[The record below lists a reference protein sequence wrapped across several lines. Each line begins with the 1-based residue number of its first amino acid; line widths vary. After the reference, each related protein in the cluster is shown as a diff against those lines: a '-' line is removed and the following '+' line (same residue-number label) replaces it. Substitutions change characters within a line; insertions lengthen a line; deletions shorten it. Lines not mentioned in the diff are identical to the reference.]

1 MNSKLNQFLEYIKTE
16 KPSVEDAEKKI
27 KEYFSEMP
35 KNTNNINQAHYKYN
49 EDTFYIKDSDG
60 VSIVI
65 GKGPGD
71 ILGSFY
77 SNEGTNITIT
87 TIDDDYL
94 IYNSSELDLN
104 NLIELEKDLI
114 IQVDESMAVELLNH
128 SNPLLIETFTSDLQ
142 NNNKVMQAFLNRT
155 WYVSEALHEQQISDA
170 YISPYDG
177 LDVRQLSVEENYL
190 ELIDKISLNEIKEE
204 AIKYFFSK
212 ENSEYFIKEKMTDL
226 ERKIDF
232 VIKKEEY
239 HKLDN
244 LINEENE
251 LYDSLNAEYG
261 IDDYESLKDN
271 LVNLSGAEE
280 LNYEEMQ
287 NINQQISELEN
298 EVKKIGEQKFNF
310 WQRIKNEPA
319 NQLKTLN
326 EKLLELSAA
335 KEEKG
340 IDLTLI
346 TSKHEDLLN
355 KYNKSQDIEHKIN
368 SLVKSSNL
376 KNSYT
381 LEEDNE
387 KFYEKRLNLYQK
399 ELTKYQD
406 LLKSYENF
414 KEKSYENT
422 VLARETYNFA
432 DRDIVVEKY
441 GNDDYAIWDEVNDH
455 YIRGTSKE
463 IIEELENLDEGRIDE
478 LEEEYER

>member
-212 ENSEYFIKEKMTDL
+212 ENSEYFIKEKIIDL

-298 EVKKIGEQKFNF
+298 EVKKLVSRNLIFG
-310 WQRIKNEPA
+310 
-319 NQLKTLN
+319 
-326 EKLLELSAA
+326 
-335 KEEKG
+335 KE
-340 IDLTLI
+340 
-346 TSKHEDLLN
+346 
-355 KYNKSQDIEHKIN
+355 
-368 SLVKSSNL
+368 
-376 KNSYT
+376 
-381 LEEDNE
+381 
-387 KFYEKRLNLYQK
+387 
-399 ELTKYQD
+399 
-406 LLKSYENF
+406 
-414 KEKSYENT
+414 
-422 VLARETYNFA
+422 
-432 DRDIVVEKY
+432 
-441 GNDDYAIWDEVNDH
+441 
-455 YIRGTSKE
+455 
-463 IIEELENLDEGRIDE
+463 
-478 LEEEYER
+478 